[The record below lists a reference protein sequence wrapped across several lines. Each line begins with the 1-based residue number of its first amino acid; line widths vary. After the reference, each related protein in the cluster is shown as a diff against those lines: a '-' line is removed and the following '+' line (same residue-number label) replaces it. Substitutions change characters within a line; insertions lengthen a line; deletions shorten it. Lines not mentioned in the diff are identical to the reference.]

1 MSYNFDI
8 TEFPPFYGPV
18 VIPKGTVLYRGFCTD
33 YPVISDRP
41 SYYSFT
47 DGIAEGYAEKPRCRL
62 GIFRVKTPIRL
73 YDLRHISRILMDIFV
88 QRKNSTETAKDACK
102 ALALSYGACSYKRQL
117 ELYKERYPCN
127 CNKPDC
133 DKCIRYKSL
142 IEFTKTLKEADIITG
157 VNLIEPQGV
166 RIAET
171 ENDIVSGL
179 LLKHLFEKM
188 VNGYVAP
195 RMFSPYHTEKTGHLH
210 NSEVLLFNVEKDDL
224 LEEIKPTSVKIK
236 KTLEWDHWKSCANE
250 VHFRMEGFVDPT
262 VFINMRGGAARG
274 NKQIHPNYIIDSEV
288 ERMEELDRFAKR
300 AVDELVNPITLLEE
314 TPKYRELFISDW

>member
-8 TEFPPFYGPV
+8 KEFPPFYGPV
-18 VIPKGTVLYRGFCTD
+18 VIPEGTVLYRGFCTD

-47 DGIAEGYAEKPRCRL
+47 DNIAEGYAKADKCRL
-62 GIFRVKTPIRL
+62 GIFRVKSPIRL
-73 YDLRHISRILMDIFV
+73 YDLRYISKILMDIFV
-88 QRKNSTETAKDACK
+88 QRKNNTQVAIDACK
-102 ALALSYGACSYKRQL
+102 ALSLSYGVCSFKRQL
-117 ELYKERYPCN
+117 KLYKERYQCK
-127 CNKPDC
+127 CNKQDC

-142 IEFTKTLKEADIITG
+142 MDFDKTLKESEITSG

-179 LLKHLFEKM
+179 LLKYLFEKV

-195 RMFSPYHTEKTGHLH
+195 RMYSPYHIEKTGNLH
-210 NSEVLLFNVEKDDL
+210 NPEVLLFNVEKDDL
-224 LEEIKPTSVKIK
+224 LEEIKITDIKIK
-236 KTLEWDHWKSCANE
+236 KTLKWDYWKTCANE

-262 VFINMRGGAARG
+262 IFMKGGAISG
-274 NKQIHPNYIIDSEV
+274 ISQIHPNFIIDNEHQ
-288 ERMEELDRFAKR
+288 RMKELDEYAKR
-300 AVDELVNPITLLEE
+300 AIDELVNPITILET
-314 TPKYRELFISDW
+314 TPKYRELYISDW